1 MSVYLRQIAAHASAE
16 EARAKERAQIA
27 SAEKQA
33 KEFQD
38 RKHRREVVVPPPPMT
53 PDEAVA
59 LIQVNVSLS
68 CYSTI
73 THISL
78 KQIEADEEAV
88 MEKLMGVSST
98 TYEYIDHNTDTKQ
111 NSIYKKPKQKSRTIF
126 LMRELCFLSST
137 CTGHYSMDLL
147 PLAKSDAACCDAGRG
162 EGKAE

>member
-1 MSVYLRQIAAHASAE
+1 MSVYLRQIAARASAE

-27 SAEKQA
+27 LTEKQA

-111 NSIYKKPKQKSRTIF
+111 NSIYQKTKTKIQDHYSDAGIVLFVKHMHR
-126 LMRELCFLSST
+126 
-137 CTGHYSMDLL
+137 HYSMDLL